1 MNRYIA
7 AAFICLAF
15 CLPACLGSNESTGS
29 SDGGV
34 AMGSADG
41 RGARGGADGERGQNA
56 AGGADGAG
64 EMPGPGGL
72 AESCIDAVPAELVF
86 DSGEIGSE
94 THGMIAVESCGM
106 EPFALNSVEV
116 TIGREHFRIPSA
128 AVDNFLPAYFHD
140 PDSPETAAA
149 GLSMSFPVIFTP
161 DAEMDYEGL
170 IVINSNVPSRPLIQL
185 PLRGRG
191 VRNQCPQ
198 AVVERIELNIQ
209 PLDGIVLDGSR
220 SVDPDGPDGLPV
232 RYEWVVVQRP
242 DGSTSLPLESFRYNE
257 FPMEGGP
264 PDDPSTPRARFFV
277 DLAGTY
283 VFELRVVDQSGVM
296 APSEDCPQ
304 EPAQVVVHADPT
316 EDIHLQLV
324 WNASDPIRRM

>member
-1 MNRYIA
+1 MPWAWGSCRV
-7 AAFICLAF
+7 LA
-15 CLPACLGSNESTGS
+15 
-29 SDGGV
+29 
-34 AMGSADG
+34 
-41 RGARGGADGERGQNA
+41 
-56 AGGADGAG
+56 
-64 EMPGPGGL
+64 
-72 AESCIDAVPAELVF
+72 DAVPAELVF

-191 VRNQCPQ
+191 VRNQCPHGRTDR
-198 AVVERIELNIQ
+198 AEHST
-209 PLDGIVLDGSR
+209 LDGIVLDGSR

-232 RYEWVVVQRP
+232 DMSGWLF
-242 DGSTSLPLESFRYNE
+242 S
-257 FPMEGGP
+257 
-264 PDDPSTPRARFFV
+264 
-277 DLAGTY
+277 DLMVRSVY
-283 VFELRVVDQSGVM
+283 PGV
-296 APSEDCPQ
+296 
-304 EPAQVVVHADPT
+304 
-316 EDIHLQLV
+316 LQ
-324 WNASDPIRRM
+324 I